1 MVERCIMIFP
11 KFSNMGVIDEIRS
24 KYDPL
29 AHHVRPHI
37 TLVFPFQSDINLN
50 ELKLHLENVLSGV
63 GSFKLA
69 MQGITPVQQ
78 FGNYL
83 FLEIINGKEEI
94 IDIYKRLYT
103 DLLEPIHPQWL
114 KAGNY
119 YPHMTI
125 GKLATEEEY
134 KSAIEDVKDINDLFH
149 TIVEKVSVEIIDENE
164 DSLIEMEVSLA
175 INVVKNTIN
184 KHQYKCIY
192 NSFSKGE

>member
-1 MVERCIMIFP
+1 MIFP
-11 KFSNMGVIDEIRS
+11 EFSNMGIINEIRS

-37 TLVFPFQSDINLN
+37 TLVFPFQSDISLN
-50 ELKLHLENVLSGV
+50 ELKLHLENVLSKV
-63 GSFKLA
+63 ESFKLV

-83 FLEIINGKEEI
+83 FLEIITGKEEI

-103 DLLEPIHPQWL
+103 DLLESIHPQWL
-114 KAGNY
+114 KTGNY

-125 GKLATEEEY
+125 GKLATEEEF
-134 KSAIEDVKDINDLFH
+134 KSAIENVKDIKDLFH

-164 DSLIEMEVSLA
+164 DSLIEMEVSL
-175 INVVKNTIN
+175 
-184 KHQYKCIY
+184 
-192 NSFSKGE
+192 